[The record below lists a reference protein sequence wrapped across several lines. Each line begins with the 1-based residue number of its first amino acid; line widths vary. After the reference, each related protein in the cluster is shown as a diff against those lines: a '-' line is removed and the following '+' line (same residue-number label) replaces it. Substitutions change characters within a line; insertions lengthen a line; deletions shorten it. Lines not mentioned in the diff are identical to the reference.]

1 MPGLSQAR
9 FCAEARNYAAK
20 KRPDLQDGR
29 ATSAA
34 IGLEG
39 RGQEAR
45 SRKSDARSQE
55 LKANSYF
62 PSRASKRKAS
72 AFPKRI
78 LAKSWYP
85 GLSRKLLSPGTRTP
99 GTRSTAELPPQT
111 HSSPIDRTCAAG
123 VSDLRFLRRSEGLR
137 TLINDWS
144 KSAASKHVVLEQVRR
159 IEMHQHLQR
168 CQRLRL
174 RGVDGCRSR
183 IVPAAA
189 ELPRALAAECIPGVF
204 PLGNAPGGHAHEK
217 IPCSSRPIRFST
229 SRAPG
234 SVRA

>member
-1 MPGLSQAR
+1 MPGLSQAC

-39 RGQEAR
+39 GAR
-45 SRKSDARSQE
+45 KPEARSQE

-62 PSRASKRKAS
+62 PSRASKRKAI

-78 LAKSWYP
+78 LAKSWCP

-111 HSSPIDRTCAAG
+111 HSSPIDRTCAGG
-123 VSDLRFLRRSEGLR
+123 VSALQFLGRSEGLR

-144 KSAASKHVVLEQVRR
+144 KSAASNTYFSASPPNRDAPTSPTLPAIATARCRR
-159 IEMHQHLQR
+159 
-168 CQRLRL
+168 
-174 RGVDGCRSR
+174 
-183 IVPAAA
+183 
-189 ELPRALAAECIPGVF
+189 LPF
-204 PLGNAPGGHAHEK
+204 QD
-217 IPCSSRPIRFST
+217 CSSGRRTPARPR
-229 SRAPG
+229 R
-234 SVRA
+234 